1 MNYRHYVAAV
11 LVLWAATGL
20 VRTCNAAEGDV
31 TVHTV
36 STHLGGSGLNNIN
49 PGVAYD
55 LSDRLRLGALLN
67 SFKKP
72 SVYAA
77 YLIPLGTRVRA
88 GVGAVTG
95 YQYKD
100 GQVLGKTASAIP
112 MLAVEVDVT
121 KHVSVLW
128 FGQALNLEL
137 KFR

>member
-1 MNYRHYVAAV
+1 M
-11 LVLWAATGL
+11 
-20 VRTCNAAEGDV
+20 
-31 TVHTV
+31 HTV

>member
-1 MNYRHYVAAV
+1 MNYRDYVVIVV
-11 LVLWAATGL
+11 LIWASFGL
-20 VRTCNAAEGDV
+20 ARTVRADAGDI

-36 STHLGGSGLNNIN
+36 SVHVGASGLNNIN

-55 LSDRLRLGALLN
+55 LTDRLRLGALLN
-67 SFKKP
+67 SFGKP
-72 SVYAA
+72 SAYAA
-77 YLIPLGTRVRA
+77 YLIPLGTKVRV

-100 GQVLGKTASAIP
+100 GRVLGKTASAIP

-137 KFR
+137 KF